1 MAGINTGR
9 WFISGIIAG
18 VIIAVVDFVLNVM
31 ILAQRWNDAMTAL
44 NLPPP
49 MSGSSAVFFIII
61 DLIIGLAALWI
72 YVGIRPRF
80 GATATTAVYAGIATW
95 LLSVLLPNILL
106 MALGLFPSGLL
117 WIGIVVGLVQ
127 YVVAT
132 VVGAYFYQEE
142 GAA

>member
-9 WFISGIIAG
+9 WFMSGIIAG
-18 VIIAVVDFVLNVM
+18 IIIAVVDFVLNGM
-31 ILAQRWNDAMTAL
+31 ILSQQWNDAMTAL
-44 NLPPP
+44 NLPAIGG
-49 MSGSSAVFFIII
+49 GSVVVFVII

-95 LLSVLLPNILL
+95 LLSILLPSIIS
-106 MALGLFPSGLL
+106 MATGVLPSGLL
-117 WIGIVVGLVQ
+117 WIVIIVGIVQ

-142 GAA
+142 GA

>member
-9 WFISGIIAG
+9 WFISGIIVG
-18 VIIAVVDFVLNVM
+18 VIIAVVDFVLNGM

-44 NLPPP
+44 SLPP

-95 LLSVLLPNILL
+95 LLSILLPSIFL

-117 WIGIVVGLVQ
+117 WIAIVVGLVQ
-127 YVVAT
+127 YVIAT